1 MNERILVIDDEHLVL
16 DAVKVALKETDIVVE
31 TASSPEEGIRLF
43 RKSPNAFVSILVDN
57 QYKQENQKVEVLGP
71 LVVRE
76 IRKLNPQVQVVML
89 SGDYS
94 SEALKSWKEAGADK
108 NLWKPFKKE
117 QLLAYIELARE
128 QKRKIEQ
135 LCEDTE
141 DFYANQRE
149 KMAMDKLGVIGV
161 SKAMGEVALK
171 AFEHAKK
178 EITVMLLGETG
189 TGKEVFARGIH
200 KNSLQVET
208 EFISVDCTRYKDKT
222 DLFESEMFG
231 HVKGAFTGADRDRT
245 GFVEAADGGTLFL
258 DEIHHLNADA
268 QAKLLR
274 LIQNRSIVKV
284 GEHKEKPVQFRLIVA
299 AKPSLRKMVEEGTFL
314 PDLFFRIYEL
324 DLLIPTLNDRKEDI
338 KPLILHFLKKHSSE
352 KEVSFAQGAYFE
364 LKKHDWPG
372 NVRELEMVIKKSI
385 INSKDEKI
393 MAKDLCLE
401 SIEQKSN
408 EMSVYTMKK
417 LEEKQLK
424 EKTKLVLR
432 ALTLCDNNKKHAADM
447 LDMKRTTLIDF
458 LTKNNLKNVSSNE
471 ARELLS
477 SI

>member
-1 MNERILVIDDEHLVL
+1 M
-16 DAVKVALKETDIVVE
+16 
-31 TASSPEEGIRLF
+31 
-43 RKSPNAFVSILVDN
+43 DN
-57 QYKQENQKVEVLGP
+57 
-71 LVVRE
+71 
-76 IRKLNPQVQVVML
+76 
-89 SGDYS
+89 S
-94 SEALKSWKEAGADK
+94 
-108 NLWKPFKKE
+108 F
-117 QLLAYIELARE
+117 
-128 QKRKIEQ
+128 
-135 LCEDTE
+135 
-141 DFYANQRE
+141 
-149 KMAMDKLGVIGV
+149 
-161 SKAMGEVALK
+161 
-171 AFEHAKK
+171 
-178 EITVMLLGETG
+178 
-189 TGKEVFARGIH
+189 
-200 KNSLQVET
+200 
-208 EFISVDCTRYKDKT
+208 
-222 DLFESEMFG
+222 
-231 HVKGAFTGADRDRT
+231 
-245 GFVEAADGGTLFL
+245 
-258 DEIHHLNADA
+258 
-268 QAKLLR
+268 
-274 LIQNRSIVKV
+274 NRSIVKV

-338 KPLILHFLKKHSSE
+338 KPLILHFLKKHSPE
-352 KEVSFAQGAYFE
+352 EEVSFAQGAYFE

-385 INSKDEKI
+385 INSKDEKV

-408 EMSVYTMKK
+408 DMSVYTMKT